1 MIIYEGEVVNSSSR
15 RTFLGTSLA
24 IPALA
29 SVPSPTGSPVQ
40 APAAKG
46 RAPQAAS
53 KFTYGTLGKTGM
65 KVTRLAFGCMTT
77 SDQSVIERAADNGIN
92 YFDTARVYQG
102 GNNERMVG
110 VALKK
115 YRDKVFISSK
125 TISNNQKAAMADLET
140 SLKELQTD
148 HLDVWHLHSRQTPD
162 TVTDELLEAQ
172 QNAKRDGKIR
182 FAGVSFHGGH
192 AAMIPAMLKLNHFD
206 VFLMS
211 YNYTMDPAIEP
222 LIATAHKAGVGV
234 VAMKGLAGGVKPTVR
249 SYQVDAEKLNRLT
262 REGAPLAAL
271 KWVMKNPNIDTVIP
285 SIVDEDQLK
294 ENISAMAAPFSAS
307 DGRLLAAR
315 LEEIKPL
322 YCRMCGHCEGQCSQ
336 GLPVADVLR
345 FLMYAEGYGQ
355 FAMAREHFK
364 ALPPEVAAVR
374 CSSCSHCTVECPNGV
389 QVAARLHKAQQLL
402 A

>member
-1 MIIYEGEVVNSSSR
+1 MNSPSR

-29 SVPSPTGSPVQ
+29 SVPSQTSSPAQ
-40 APAAKG
+40 APAPRG
-46 RAPQAAS
+46 RAPQAAP
-53 KFTYGTLGKTGM
+53 KLTYGTLGKTGM

-77 SDQSVIERAADNGIN
+77 SDSSVIERAADNGIN

-110 VALKK
+110 AALKK

-125 TISNNQKAAMADLET
+125 TISKDAKAAMADLET

-162 TVTDELLEAQ
+162 TVTPELIEAQ
-172 QNAKRDGKIR
+172 QIAKRDGKIR

-192 AAMIPAMLKLNHFD
+192 AEMIPAMLKLNHFD
-206 VFLMS
+206 VFLIS
-211 YNYTMDPAIEP
+211 YNYTMDPTIEP
-222 LIATAHKAGVGV
+222 LVAMARKANVGL
-234 VAMKGLAGGVKPTVR
+234 VAMKALAGGVKPTVR

-262 REGAPLAAL
+262 RSGAPLAAL
-271 KWVMKNPNIDTVIP
+271 KWVLKNPNIDTVIP
-285 SIVDEDQLK
+285 SIVDEDQLA
-294 ENISAMAAPFSAS
+294 ENITAMSAPFSPA
-307 DGRLLAAR
+307 DGKLLAAR

-322 YCRMCGHCEGQCSQ
+322 YCRMCGHCEGQCAQ

-345 FLMYAEGYGQ
+345 FLMYAESYGQ
-355 FAMAREHFK
+355 FAMAREHFQG
-364 ALPPEVAAVR
+364 LPAEVAAVR
-374 CSSCSHCTVECPNGV
+374 CGSCNNCTVECPNGV
-389 QVAARLHKAQQLL
+389 QVAARLHKAQQLF